1 MKTIIIVVACFFTFT
16 FFASQAAIPNTT
28 TDKNLAKAANKVN
41 AKCHVA
47 LINGHEAIVFYRLN
61 VKKFSRLT
69 DNIVGK
75 KVLTQES
82 NKKIK
87 IYRVYECVLETDN
100 FTEQKSR
107 LLDAKTLR

>member
-1 MKTIIIVVACFFTFT
+1 MKNITVRNSTIFVISVCIITIFSISA
-16 FFASQAAIPNTT
+16 
-28 TDKNLAKAANKVN
+28 AKAKPVNKVN

-47 LINGHEAIVFYRLN
+47 LINGHEAIVFYHIKA
-61 VKKFSRLT
+61 KKFSRLT

-87 IYRVYECVLETDN
+87 IYRAYECVLATQT
-100 FTEQKSR
+100 FTKPQSR
-107 LLDAKTLR
+107 LLDAKTQR